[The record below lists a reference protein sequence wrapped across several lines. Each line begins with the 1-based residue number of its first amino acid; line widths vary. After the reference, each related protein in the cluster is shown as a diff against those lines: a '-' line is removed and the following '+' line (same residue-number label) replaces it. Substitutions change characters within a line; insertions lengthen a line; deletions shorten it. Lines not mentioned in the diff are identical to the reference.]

1 MLQRFKLRLGDGT
14 VLLVDHDG
22 LGTWLVDGKA
32 AVQAGKSRNW
42 IPLRQFL
49 ARERAASARRARTE
63 AAAWAALPA
72 DSPPG
77 RRGDGLPLVPPPPP
91 AVAETPSPALTPPPR
106 EGGLPLTPPP
116 PPPDE
121 APLPDVMPSPTEDE
135 LPLVLPEPVQ
145 EAYAPAQFTAPGDE
159 DWRDV
164 VLEPPTQDLSVPSPV
179 IEPEAALPAA
189 ARPDESP
196 SSNDVPLAPEHDP
209 PVKIIVGEPRVMQT
223 AAVKPPSV
231 GHEARPESPL
241 EEDLIPGP
249 AGAVTTLERPYS
261 SPEPVVTEATVPGHA
276 GEPHEVQA
284 LAEDLVSS
292 EAVPVP
298 VSDLPVIPFKPL
310 EDDVPVRPLEPGS
323 TGAVAAHQ
331 GNPIAALDAGGPLSD
346 GLLQDGR
353 ATAALRFVASFGAF
367 LSRCLDPVNRLER
380 GLPPFPVEMADE
392 GGADRRV
399 PRGAPMAAPDP
410 AQEISQIR
418 PLAEEP
424 SFAAEH
430 DAGLPKESDGYP
442 AIRLKPLDEDE
453 TPLWDPSRRQRLLAR
468 ARQWVEKPAAWAAR
482 LADRDRPGTAAEP
495 EMLRAAEPGP
505 WKALQ
510 APPAIVELPVLR
522 FATAQEPA
530 VAADVYEGDEGEGVV
545 PVGWLWTKRLA
556 LGATLLAGATLG
568 ALTFETWSP
577 KAAEIGET
585 TLSEIDGRVRS
596 HHLAGQ
602 RQEAVAE
609 VADGLPQL
617 DPETIGL
624 VMAASPTGLLDAA
637 GVFELA
643 CDATDRGVSG
653 LTASDARELEAL
665 QQRLLDALLPSERER
680 LREFDLARARGAVFP
695 IDGKQALLAYAR
707 GTRRLSPANQER
719 LQLLLGRTI
728 AAALALPGP
737 AMSGDAA
744 PR

>member
-32 AVQAGKSRNW
+32 TVQAGKSRNW

-77 RRGDGLPLVPPPPP
+77 RRGD
-91 AVAETPSPALTPPPR
+91 
-106 EGGLPLTPPP
+106 GLPLTPPP

-209 PVKIIVGEPRVMQT
+209 PVKITVGEPRVVQT
-223 AAVKPPSV
+223 AAVEPPSV

-261 SPEPVVTEATVPGHA
+261 SPEPVVTEATVPG
-276 GEPHEVQA
+276 
-284 LAEDLVSS
+284 
-292 EAVPVP
+292 P

-331 GNPIAALDAGGPLSD
+331 GNRIAALDAGGPLSD

-367 LSRCLDPVNRLER
+367 LSRCLDPINRLER

-399 PRGAPMAAPDP
+399 PRGVPMTAAGP

-418 PLAEEP
+418 PLAEQP
-424 SFAAEH
+424 SFTAEDAASSS
-430 DAGLPKESDGYP
+430 KKSDGHP
-442 AIRLKPLDEDE
+442 AIRLKPLEEDE
-453 TPLWDPSRRQRLLAR
+453 MPLWDPSRRQRLLAR

-482 LADRDRPGTAAEP
+482 LADRDRPGAPAEP
-495 EMLRAAEPGP
+495 ETLRAAEPGP
-505 WKALQ
+505 WEALQ
-510 APPAIVELPVLR
+510 APPAIAELPVLR
-522 FATAQEPA
+522 FATASERS
-530 VAADVYEGDEGEGVV
+530 VVEDVYEGDEGEGFV
-545 PVGWLWTKRLA
+545 PVGRLFTKRLA

-577 KAAEIGET
+577 KAAQIGET
-585 TLSEIDGRVRS
+585 TLLEIDGRVRS
-596 HHLAGQ
+596 LHLAGQ
-602 RQEAVAE
+602 RQKAIAKVAN
-609 VADGLPQL
+609 GLPQL
-617 DPETIGL
+617 DLETIGL

-637 GVFELA
+637 SVFELA
-643 CDATDRGVSG
+643 CDATDRGVWA
-653 LTASDARELEAL
+653 LTPSDARELEEL
-665 QQRLLDALLPSERER
+665 QQRLLDALLPAERKR

-695 IDGKQALLAYAR
+695 LDGKQALLAYAR

>member
-1 MLQRFKLRLGDGT
+1 LLQRFKLRLGGGT

-22 LGTWLVDGKA
+22 LGIWLVDGKA
-32 AVQAGKSRNW
+32 AVQSGKSRNW

-72 DSPPG
+72 DLPPG

-91 AVAETPSPALTPPPR
+91 AGAETPSPALTPPPR
-106 EGGLPLTPPP
+106 EDG
-116 PPPDE
+116 
-121 APLPDVMPSPTEDE
+121 

-145 EAYAPAQFTAPGDE
+145 GAYASARFTAPSDE

-164 VLEPPTQDLSVPSPV
+164 VLGPPTQDLSVPSPV

-189 ARPDESP
+189 ARFDESP

-209 PVKIIVGEPRVMQT
+209 PVKITVGEPRVVQT
-223 AAVKPPSV
+223 AAVEPPSV

-241 EEDLIPGP
+241 ETDLIPGP
-249 AGAVTTLERPYS
+249 AGAVTTLERSYS
-261 SPEPVVTEATVPGHA
+261 SPEPVVTEATVLGHA

-284 LAEDLVSS
+284 LAEDPVSS
-292 EAVPVP
+292 EVVPVP

-310 EDDVPVRPLEPGS
+310 EDDVPVRPLELGS

-331 GNPIAALDAGGPLSD
+331 GNRIAALDAGGPLSD

-367 LSRCLDPVNRLER
+367 LSRCLDLINRLER

-399 PRGAPMAAPDP
+399 PRGVPMTAAGP

-418 PLAEEP
+418 PLAEQP
-424 SFAAEH
+424 SFTAEDAASSS
-430 DAGLPKESDGYP
+430 KKSDGHP
-442 AIRLKPLDEDE
+442 AIRLKPLEEDE

-468 ARQWVEKPAAWAAR
+468 ARQWVEKPAAWAAH
-482 LADRDRPGTAAEP
+482 LTDRDRPGAPAEP
-495 EMLRAAEPGP
+495 ETLRAADPGP
-505 WKALQ
+505 WEALQ
-510 APPAIVELPVLR
+510 APPAIAELPVLR
-522 FATAQEPA
+522 FATASEPS
-530 VAADVYEGDEGEGVV
+530 VVEDVYEGDEGEGFV
-545 PVGWLWTKRLA
+545 PVGRLFTKRLA
-556 LGATLLAGATLG
+556 LGATLLVGATLG

-577 KAAEIGET
+577 KAAQIGET
-585 TLSEIDGRVRS
+585 TLLEIDGRVRS
-596 HHLAGQ
+596 LHLAGQ
-602 RQEAVAE
+602 RQKAIAE
-609 VADGLPQL
+609 VANGLPQL
-617 DPETIGL
+617 DLETIGL

-643 CDATDRGVSG
+643 CDATDRGVWA
-653 LTASDARELEAL
+653 LTPSDARELEEL
-665 QQRLLDALLPSERER
+665 QQRLLDALLPAERER
-680 LREFDLARARGAVFP
+680 LREFNLARARGAVFP
-695 IDGKQALLAYAR
+695 LDGKQALLAYAR